1 VLRELEARLN
11 SIVSFGGLQNS
22 KAAEKATE
30 DIAAVREQSK
40 QALMEA
46 EDRFAE

>member
-11 SIVSFGGLQNS
+11 SIITFRGLQNS

-30 DIAAVREQSK
+30 DIAAVREQSQ
-40 QALMEA
+40 QALKEA
-46 EDRFAE
+46 QDRFAE